1 MMEILLLGLPLL
13 LLLVAVVLNVYL
25 RSTAFKTVI
34 ACADEQSARVLPEPP
49 VEGGVVGMSTG
60 PVDPEVSIV
69 VPVQNEA
76 DALSRHLPLFLSQRF
91 ARYEVGV
98 ATAAAADALTAD
110 VVKNFQDHHAHL
122 RYTFVPESR
131 RRNVD
136 AHKVAV
142 ALGIRAARAPWV
154 VVVEPDCAPSSNEW
168 LQHLSTH
175 FTDENDVVMGYANYE
190 EAEGGAVS
198 EPVRERAL
206 HWARCVRSVLSGHA
220 AAADSCHVAF
230 RREWFLQSGGFA
242 GSLDLPFGACALMA
256 SRADAQRVAV
266 EMHPNSVVRQQV
278 PDSETLYL
286 RRKERAVL
294 LRRTASTAVYVSPRE
309 RWNRVWTVIGIIA
322 AVVYAFA
329 RALSF
334 VPALHELWAAS
345 GLGSLAQT
353 PLYAAALSVYGPE
366 QLLLD
371 VPAALLLIWLLWQ
384 PYRGERRLLRAL
396 HEI

>member
-49 VEGGVVGMSTG
+49 VEGGVVGMSTA

-91 ARYEVGV
+91 AHYEVVV
-98 ATAAAADALTAD
+98 ANAAAEDALTAD

-142 ALGIRAARAPWV
+142 ALGIRAARAPWL

-175 FTDENDVVMGYANYE
+175 CTDENDVVMGYANYE

-286 RRKERAVL
+286 RRLESSPQWSMPLRAPCPSC
-294 LRRTASTAVYVSPRE
+294 LRSTNCGPLPVWEVWRRHLCTLPPCPSMVPNSCCLMYRRPCCSFGCCGNPTAGSADYCAPCTKFESQRG
-309 RWNRVWTVIGIIA
+309 RS
-322 AVVYAFA
+322 FA
-329 RALSF
+329 RKVFRKS
-334 VPALHELWAAS
+334 LHS
-345 GLGSLAQT
+345 
-353 PLYAAALSVYGPE
+353 
-366 QLLLD
+366 
-371 VPAALLLIWLLWQ
+371 
-384 PYRGERRLLRAL
+384 
-396 HEI
+396 

>member
-91 ARYEVGV
+91 ARYEVVV
-98 ATAAAADALTAD
+98 ANAAAEDALTAD

-198 EPVRERAL
+198 EPERERAL

-242 GSLDLPFGACALMA
+242 GSLDMPFGA
-256 SRADAQRVAV
+256 
-266 EMHPNSVVRQQV
+266 
-278 PDSETLYL
+278 
-286 RRKERAVL
+286 
-294 LRRTASTAVYVSPRE
+294 
-309 RWNRVWTVIGIIA
+309 
-322 AVVYAFA
+322 
-329 RALSF
+329 
-334 VPALHELWAAS
+334 
-345 GLGSLAQT
+345 
-353 PLYAAALSVYGPE
+353 
-366 QLLLD
+366 
-371 VPAALLLIWLLWQ
+371 
-384 PYRGERRLLRAL
+384 
-396 HEI
+396 

>member
-1 MMEILLLGLPLL
+1 
-13 LLLVAVVLNVYL
+13 
-25 RSTAFKTVI
+25 
-34 ACADEQSARVLPEPP
+34 
-49 VEGGVVGMSTG
+49 
-60 PVDPEVSIV
+60 
-69 VPVQNEA
+69 
-76 DALSRHLPLFLSQRF
+76 
-91 ARYEVGV
+91 
-98 ATAAAADALTAD
+98 
-110 VVKNFQDHHAHL
+110 
-122 RYTFVPESR
+122 
-131 RRNVD
+131 
-136 AHKVAV
+136 
-142 ALGIRAARAPWV
+142 
-154 VVVEPDCAPSSNEW
+154 
-168 LQHLSTH
+168 
-175 FTDENDVVMGYANYE
+175 
-190 EAEGGAVS
+190 
-198 EPVRERAL
+198 
-206 HWARCVRSVLSGHA
+206 
-220 AAADSCHVAF
+220 
-230 RREWFLQSGGFA
+230 
-242 GSLDLPFGACALMA
+242 MA

-294 LRRTASTAVYVSPRE
+294 QRRTASTAVYVSPRE

-353 PLYAAALSVYGPE
+353 PLYAAALPVYGPE

-371 VPAALLLIWLLWQ
+371 VPVALLLIWLLWQ